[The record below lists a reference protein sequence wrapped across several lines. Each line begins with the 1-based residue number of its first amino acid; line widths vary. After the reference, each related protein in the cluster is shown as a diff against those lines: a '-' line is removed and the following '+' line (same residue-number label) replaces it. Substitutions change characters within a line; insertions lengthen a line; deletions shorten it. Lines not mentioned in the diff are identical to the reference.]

1 MKVAINQV
9 RGGSGVDVWAQNLC
23 EGLQKVG
30 VSCNLNLIPDIYQ
43 FCPGLI
49 PLRKTTYDNADV
61 IESNTWNGFGF
72 KNEKP
77 LVVTEHL
84 VVHDPMFN
92 PYKTL
97 GQKLFHRQVFK
108 FEKKS
113 LAIADAVTCV
123 SRFAQKQLEYVFD
136 YHDSVMIYNGID
148 TSLFRPANVSREH
161 WNIADNKKILFFSGT
176 PSVRK
181 GADLLPKIMDL
192 LGDEYIL
199 LIASGTKKGFYWGRD
214 NIRNLGCLPL
224 AELIDIYNLC
234 DIFLFPSRLEGF
246 GLSVAEAMSCEKPV
260 VATNGSS
267 LPELVV
273 DGRGGFLCEMDNVK
287 EFAARIRYLAEDA
300 GERGMM
306 ARFNRERV
314 QEKFELSLMVKQYIN
329 LYQSLLSEII

>member
-246 GLSVAEAMSCEKPV
+246 GLSVAEAMACGKPV
-260 VATNGSS
+260 VATNCSS

-273 DGRGGFLCEMDNVK
+273 DGKGGFLCEIDNVK
-287 EFAARIRYLAEDA
+287 GFAARIRYLAEEV
-300 GERGMM
+300 GERERMG
-306 ARFNRERV
+306 RFNRERV
-314 QEKFELSLMVKQYIN
+314 QEKFEASRMVRVYIDLYASL
-329 LYQSLLSEII
+329 

>member
-30 VSCNLNLIPDIYQ
+30 VSCNVNQLPGIYQ

-49 PLRKTTYDNADV
+49 HLSKTKCDADV
-61 IESNTWNGFGF
+61 IQSNTWNGYRF
-72 KNEKP
+72 KTEKP

-84 VVHDPMFN
+84 VVHDPVFN

-97 GQKLFHRQVFK
+97 GQKLFHRHIFK

-113 LAIADAVTCV
+113 LGVADAVTCV
-123 SRFAQKQLEYVFD
+123 SQFAQKQLESVFD

-148 TSLFRPANVSREH
+148 TSLFRPAVVSREH
-161 WNIADNKKILFFSGT
+161 WDIANNKKILFFSGT

-181 GADLLPKIMDL
+181 GADLLPKIMDI

-199 LIASGTKKGFYWGRD
+199 LIASGTKKGFNWGRD
-214 NIRNLGCLPL
+214 NIRNLGSLPL
-224 AELIDIYNLC
+224 AKLIDIFNLC

-267 LPELVV
+267 LPELII
-273 DGRGGFLCEMDNVK
+273 DGKGGFLCRIDDVK
-287 EFAARIRYLAEDA
+287 DFSDRIEYLAEDCNIRRDM
-300 GERGMM
+300 GIY
-306 ARFNRERV
+306 NRKIV
-314 QEKFELSLMVKQYIN
+314 LEKFTLEKMTAEYLV
-329 LYQSLLSEII
+329 LYNSLLNR

>member
-23 EGLQKVG
+23 EGLRKAG
-30 VSCNLNLIPDIYQ
+30 VSCNLDLQSGIYQ

-49 PLRKTTYDNADV
+49 HLSKTKCDADV
-61 IESNTWNGFGF
+61 IQSNTWNGFGF
-72 KNEKP
+72 KNETP

-84 VVHDPMFN
+84 VVHDPVFN

-113 LAIADAVTCV
+113 LAVADAVTCV
-123 SRFAQKQLEYVFD
+123 SRFAQKQMESVFD
-136 YHDSVMIYNGID
+136 YHNSIMIYNGID
-148 TSLFRPANVSREH
+148 TSLFRPAIVSSEH
-161 WNIADNKKILFFSGT
+161 WNIAYDKKILFFSGT

-181 GADLLPKIMDL
+181 GADLLPKIMAL

-199 LIASGTKKGFYWGRD
+199 LIATGIKKGFNQGRD
-214 NIRNLGCLPL
+214 NIQNLGSLPL
-224 AELIDIYNLC
+224 TELIDVYNLC

-246 GLSVAEAMSCEKPV
+246 GLSVAEAMSCGKPV

-273 DGRGGFLCEMDNVK
+273 DGKGGFLCEMDNVK
-287 EFAARIRYLAEDA
+287 EFATRIRYLTEDISEH
-300 GERGMM
+300 ERMGM
-306 ARFNRERV
+306 FNRKRV
-314 QEKFELSLMVKQYIN
+314 QEKFELSRMIKEYIA
-329 LYQSLLSEII
+329 LYASV